1 MVSIHETATAAIDK
15 AIRILLVDD
24 AGSVRRAL
32 RLTLTSEPDL
42 RVIGEAA
49 DGEQAVRL
57 AHDLRPDIVMMDLR
71 LAGMN
76 GLDATRRI
84 KAAGDAYAIIMLSVS
99 GGDAIRDAAARAGI
113 ALFLEKGDGLDD
125 LAETIRA
132 LHARNNGNVPRSV

>member
-84 KAAGDAYAIIMLSVS
+84 KAAGDACAIIMLSVS

-132 LHARNNGNVPRSV
+132 LHARNNPA

>member
-1 MVSIHETATAAIDK
+1 MVSLHETATAAIDK

-57 AHDLRPDIVMMDLR
+57 AHDLHPNIVLMDLR

-84 KAAGDAYAIIMLSVS
+84 KAAGDACAIIMLSAS

-132 LHARNNGNVPRSV
+132 LHARNNPA

>member
-1 MVSIHETATAAIDK
+1 V
-15 AIRILLVDD
+15 LLVDD

-32 RLTLTSEPDL
+32 RLVLSSELDL

-57 AHDLRPDIVMMDLR
+57 AHELHPDIIVMDLE
-71 LAGMN
+71 LPGMN
-76 GLDATRRI
+76 GLDAARRI
-84 KAAGDAYAIIMLSVS
+84 RAASDMCAIIMLTVW
-99 GGDAIRDAAARAGI
+99 GGSAVQDAAARAGI

-132 LHARNNGNVPRSV
+132 LHARHNPA

>member
-1 MVSIHETATAAIDK
+1 MPSIHHIAAPTTGK
-15 AIRILLVDD
+15 TIRVLLVDD

-32 RLTLTSEPDL
+32 RLVLSSELDL

-57 AHDLRPDIVMMDLR
+57 AHELHPDIIVMDLE
-71 LAGMN
+71 LPGMN
-76 GLDATRRI
+76 GLDAARRI
-84 KAAGDAYAIIMLSVS
+84 RAAGDMCAIIMLTVW
-99 GGDAIRDAAARAGI
+99 GGSAVQDAAARAGI

-132 LHARNNGNVPRSV
+132 LHARHNPA

>member
-84 KAAGDAYAIIMLSVS
+84 KAAGDACAIIMLSAS

-132 LHARNNGNVPRSV
+132 LHARNNPA